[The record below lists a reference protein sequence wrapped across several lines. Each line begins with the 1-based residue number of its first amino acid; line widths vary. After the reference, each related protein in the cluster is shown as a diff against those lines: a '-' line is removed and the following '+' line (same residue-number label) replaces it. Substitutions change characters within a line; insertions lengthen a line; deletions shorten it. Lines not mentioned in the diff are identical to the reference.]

1 MVKKFIVLFGILY
14 SSFLF
19 AQNGSSS
26 PYSFYG
32 IGEERFDDAYENR
45 NMGGLGVY
53 ADSIHLNFQN
63 PAANA
68 ALRLT
73 TFTIGGSNNWNTLTS
88 NSGESQAQRT
98 TLDYLAVGLPLGKLG
113 MNFGLMPF
121 SSVGYKNRNT
131 FTENNQEK
139 TQVFEGTGGIN
150 RVFVSFGYEI
160 TKSISVGA
168 SLNYDFGSIETKN
181 SEFFTGVETGSREL
195 DESSMNGFGANFGLM
210 FKSPISKKLMSYS
223 SITYTP
229 ETRLNTTNSR
239 TLSTVAF
246 SSVLGELVVDSE
258 QINVPNKTIVSPAK
272 VSFGAGL
279 GETNKWMAGAQFT
292 SQLTSNFENR
302 FNDIQDVTYEPSI
315 KLSVG
320 GFFVPK
326 FNSFNSYFDRITY
339 RAGFRYERTGLV
351 IQNESIT
358 DFGTTFGLG
367 LPLGGPFSKVN
378 LGFEFGKRGTLN
390 QNLVEEN
397 YYNLT
402 IGITINDK
410 WFQKIKYD

>member
-1 MVKKFIVLFGILY
+1 
-14 SSFLF
+14 
-19 AQNGSSS
+19 
-26 PYSFYG
+26 
-32 IGEERFDDAYENR
+32 
-45 NMGGLGVY
+45 
-53 ADSIHLNFQN
+53 
-63 PAANA
+63 
-68 ALRLT
+68 
-73 TFTIGGSNNWNTLTS
+73 
-88 NSGESQAQRT
+88 
-98 TLDYLAVGLPLGKLG
+98 

-326 FNSFNSYFDRITY
+326 YNSFNNYFNRITY
-339 RAGFRYERTGLV
+339 RAGFRYERTGLI
-351 IQNESIT
+351 IQNE
-358 DFGTTFGLG
+358 
-367 LPLGGPFSKVN
+367 
-378 LGFEFGKRGTLN
+378 
-390 QNLVEEN
+390 
-397 YYNLT
+397 
-402 IGITINDK
+402 
-410 WFQKIKYD
+410 